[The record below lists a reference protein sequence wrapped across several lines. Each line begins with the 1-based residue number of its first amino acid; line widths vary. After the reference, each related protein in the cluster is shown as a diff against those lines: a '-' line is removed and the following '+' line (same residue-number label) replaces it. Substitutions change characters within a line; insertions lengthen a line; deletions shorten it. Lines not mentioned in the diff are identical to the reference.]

1 MVVTFNSNKLFYD
14 EWAYK
19 IRLKMPTG
27 YNQYIKT
34 LLRYTKD
41 QTVEKKL
48 KSSGIDSKLYEFSH
62 LSKFDILTLVE
73 NDINTLKSEIS
84 EIRTVLDVIVNKLN
98 N

>member
-1 MVVTFNSNKLFYD
+1 MAVTYNSKKLFYD

-41 QTVEKKL
+41 STVE
-48 KSSGIDSKLYEFSH
+48 SKLQQM
-62 LSKFDILTLVE
+62 SKRIMDPEYHYFDL
-73 NDINTLKSEIS
+73 
-84 EIRTVLDVIVNKLN
+84 NKLDSSQ
-98 N
+98 

>member
-1 MVVTFNSNKLFYD
+1 MAVIRYSKKLFYG

-41 QTVEKKL
+41 STVE
-48 KSSGIDSKLYEFSH
+48 SKLSQ
-62 LSKFDILTLVE
+62 LTKRIVE
-73 NDINTLKSEIS
+73 AEPYGPF
-84 EIRTVLDVIVNKLN
+84 V
-98 N
+98 